1 MTNNIETLFLKELY
15 RPIDNYNL
23 QYCENKNQVF
33 LYNEYM
39 NYANEVKKG
48 MKLLGKQ
55 KIIVTGLIYNAESQI
70 SFLRKWFNELKL
82 LCKECHIVIVENNS
96 VDRTRE
102 FCQIWRDSDAKHVH
116 LVCDSIQCDQDWME
130 NLQYDKSP
138 FAKRIRKMSFL
149 RNKYVEYISH
159 YFKDFDYIFVMDFDL
174 RGTLFWDGI
183 FHSIYKMNNNLAID
197 AVACNGMVNGSFLYY
212 DSFAYAK
219 DKSEL
224 RWNNTMDKQSHDN
237 DVLKYVSK
245 KYKETLNLDVVK
257 SAFGGFCIYR
267 FNNFV
272 GKYYGYEEDKFTCEH
287 CILHEQLDLM
297 FVNPRMI
304 FIIDENM
311 T

>member
-1 MTNNIETLFLKELY
+1 MEKGIQDLFQQKLY
-15 RPIDNYNL
+15 RPIDKFNL
-23 QYCENKNQVF
+23 EYCQNKNKVF
-33 LYNEYM
+33 LYNEYD
-39 NYANEVKKG
+39 NYANEVQKG
-48 MKLLGKQ
+48 MKELRKK
-55 KIIVTGLIYNAESQI
+55 KIIVAGLIYNAESQI
-70 SFLRKWFNELKL
+70 SYLKEWFESLKS
-82 LCKECHIVIVENNS
+82 LCQECHIVIVENNS

-116 LVCDSIQCDQDWME
+116 LVCDSVQCDQEWME

-138 FAKRIRKMSFL
+138 FSRRIRKMSFL
-149 RNKYVEYISH
+149 RNKYIEYISR
-159 YFKDFDYIFVMDFDL
+159 FFSDMDYIFVMDFDL

-183 FHSIYKMNNNLAID
+183 FHSIHKMNTNLAIN
-197 AVACNGMVNGSFLYY
+197 AIACNGIVNGTFLYY

-245 KYKETLNLDVVK
+245 KYKETMNLDIVK

-267 FNNFV
+267 FSNLIN
-272 GKYYGYEEDKFTCEH
+272 KYYGYEEEKFTCEH
-287 CILHEQLDLM
+287 CILHEQMDLM
-297 FVNPRMI
+297 YVNPRMI
-304 FIIDENM
+304 FIIDENI

>member
-1 MTNNIETLFLKELY
+1 MEQKIEKLFQEKLY
-15 RPIDNYNL
+15 RPIDKYNL
-23 QYCENKNQVF
+23 QYCQNKNLNL
-33 LYNEYM
+33 LYNEYE
-39 NYANEVKKG
+39 NYVSDVQKG
-48 MKLLGKQ
+48 MNTLKNK

-70 SFLRKWFNELKL
+70 AQLQKWFNDLKT
-82 LCKECHIVIVENNS
+82 LCDECHIVIVENNS
-96 VDRTRE
+96 VDRTRDY
-102 FCQIWRDSDAKHVH
+102 CQIWRDSDAKHVH

-130 NLQYDKSP
+130 NLQFDKSP
-138 FAKRIRKMSFL
+138 FSKRIRKMSFL

-159 YFKDFDYIFVMDFDL
+159 YFKDIDYVFVMDFDL

-183 FHSIYKMNNNLAID
+183 FDSIHHMNKNQNINAI
-197 AVACNGMVNGSFLYY
+197 ACNGMVNGSFLYY

-245 KYKETLNLDVVK
+245 KYKETMDLDFVK

-267 FNNFV
+267 FTDFLD
-272 GKYYGYEEDKFTCEH
+272 KFYGFEENKFTCEH
-287 CILHEQLDLM
+287 CIFHEQFQLM
-297 FVNPRMI
+297 YVNPRMI
-304 FIIDENM
+304 FIIDENI

>member
-1 MTNNIETLFLKELY
+1 MTDNIETLFLKELY
-15 RPIDNYNL
+15 RPIDSYNL
-23 QYCENKNQVF
+23 QYCENKNKVF

-174 RGTLFWDGI
+174 RGTLFWDGV

-245 KYKETLNLDVVK
+245 KYKETLNLDIVK